1 MLAGSNFL
9 HQYFFC
15 FIALLC
21 QHDLA
26 MDRSVFSCSA
36 FVSSMA
42 VRNLEH
48 TVVAIPISCISFG
61 MNAVL
66 LKSDVF
72 INYSKQFKFLND
84 EEMFFN
90 TVLKSAV
97 FFYAR

>member
-1 MLAGSNFL
+1 
-9 HQYFFC
+9 
-15 FIALLC
+15 
-21 QHDLA
+21 
-26 MDRSVFSCSA
+26 
-36 FVSSMA
+36 
-42 VRNLEH
+42 
-48 TVVAIPISCISFG
+48 

-97 FFYAR
+97 FYAR